1 MAGEYS
7 RELSAKLSRA
17 HRQQA
22 QLGFRQGGKLI
33 YGFRRL
39 LVDPARNPRQ
49 VLSGGERKAIS
60 SDKVVVISGPA
71 EELAVIRRIFR
82 LYLRNQ
88 LPVTDIVK
96 RLAKAGV
103 TASGGKPLGVST
115 VRNILS
121 SELCVGRMTYNLTTR
136 RLEGRSLKNPERLWT
151 RFASFPPIISVKQF
165 RKAQE
170 RLAQSTNRRWD
181 KEATIESLRSLLA
194 RKGRLTQVS
203 INQAEDTPSVMTVV
217 KHFGSLRAA
226 YAAIGYKPPPRP
238 SADGKYWS
246 NEEILE
252 GLRKLY
258 KAHGYISNRVID
270 SCPGLPSYDYTRRRF
285 GSISE
290 TMRQAGLPVLSDS
303 QIQRRAW
310 EQRKAT
316 GCDEYYRGI
325 HWTEANLLRA
335 LRQLQKQYGFVSI
348 NLLNRNVGTPSAN
361 YFVKRFGSLTKAR
374 ILAKL
379 SDQTHSQIMV
389 SAWKRKKGDNTISAT
404 AGATPQAVASIGRYF
419 AWLNAAGR
427 TGRCGISPS
436 DRRRYQSAFMGHCG
450 EPFWFA
456 FRRLQIGWPD
466 PFGWKPRSVWFATP
480 KMRHGLRTGR

>member
-1 MAGEYS
+1 
-7 RELSAKLSRA
+7 
-17 HRQQA
+17 
-22 QLGFRQGGKLI
+22 
-33 YGFRRL
+33 
-39 LVDPARNPRQ
+39 
-49 VLSGGERKAIS
+49 
-60 SDKVVVISGPA
+60 
-71 EELAVIRRIFR
+71 
-82 LYLRNQ
+82 
-88 LPVTDIVK
+88 
-96 RLAKAGV
+96 
-103 TASGGKPLGVST
+103 
-115 VRNILS
+115 
-121 SELCVGRMTYNLTTR
+121 MTYNLTTR

-252 GLRKLY
+252 GLRKLH

>member
-1 MAGEYS
+1 
-7 RELSAKLSRA
+7 
-17 HRQQA
+17 
-22 QLGFRQGGKLI
+22 
-33 YGFRRL
+33 
-39 LVDPARNPRQ
+39 
-49 VLSGGERKAIS
+49 
-60 SDKVVVISGPA
+60 
-71 EELAVIRRIFR
+71 
-82 LYLRNQ
+82 
-88 LPVTDIVK
+88 
-96 RLAKAGV
+96 
-103 TASGGKPLGVST
+103 
-115 VRNILS
+115 
-121 SELCVGRMTYNLTTR
+121 MTYNLTTR

-310 EQRKAT
+310 EQGKAT

-389 SAWKRKKGDNTISAT
+389 SAWKRKKGDNTIRPQPGPRPKLWHRSEDILLGLTRLAGRDGAVSARLIDEDISLPSW
-404 AGATPQAVASIGRYF
+404 ATVASHFGSLSAAYRLAGLIRLGGSHGRYG
-419 AWLNAAGR
+419 LPPR
-427 TGRCGISPS
+427 KCG
-436 DRRRYQSAFMGHCG
+436 MG
-450 EPFWFA
+450 
-456 FRRLQIGWPD
+456 
-466 PFGWKPRSVWFATP
+466 
-480 KMRHGLRTGR
+480 